1 MTAWLALL
9 FAGLM
14 EIVWALAIKYSDG
27 FSRVWPSLV
36 TVVAIPLSFMFL
48 SFSLKSVPFGT
59 AYAVWVGIG
68 AVGAALSGMV
78 LFEEPAGMF
87 RVACLLLIITG
98 TIGLKLA
105 SAD

>member
-1 MTAWLALL
+1 MTAWIALL

-59 AYAVWVGIG
+59 AYAIWVGIG

-87 RVACLLLIITG
+87 RVGCLVLIITG